1 MIGKFWHWLLANARS
16 VQPMLT
22 ARDLMPDQECAVHGY
37 EPIPPEGAFKICVE
51 CGHAYLTA
59 QELVDEHNRVL
70 RELADAPPP
79 WSQDP
84 GVMRATRVRMQRLD
98 ERGQPVGAPIAMS
111 DALVEISYTPFPID
125 MFKIVYAPITVDQVH
140 LVTICPH
147 CTHDF

>member
-1 MIGKFWHWLLANARS
+1 MIGKFYHWLLANARS
-16 VQPMLT
+16 VQPTLT
-22 ARDLMPDQECAVHGY
+22 ARDMLPDQECAVHGH

-70 RELADAPPP
+70 RELADAPPE
-79 WSQDP
+79 WSDP
-84 GVMRATRVRMQRLD
+84 GKLWATKVRMQRLD
-98 ERGQPVGAPIAMS
+98 ENGAPVGPPIPMS
-111 DALVEISYTPFPID
+111 DALVEIHYQPFHVD
-125 MFKIVYAPITVDQVH
+125 LLKIKYQPITVDQVQ